1 MNIRSTGENVK
12 QGSRSRLVVIC
23 LTLFFVFL
31 GDAVMSDWV
40 PAYIQTSIGSPLLMG
55 LILAFSSVVGFFF
68 DLVFPQFLKKI
79 VVSRMMLFAIFTSLG
94 FGLIMLSSVFLPI
107 ISIFLIGMAAWGVYY
122 EFLGFGSQSFVSSAV
137 PAHFRAGA
145 WSILG
150 AFRGLAYFLGP
161 ILGSSVAVKY
171 GDVQAVRLAILFTII
186 GLVIWVLSGI
196 NKTAREVTEEV
207 SVTPN
212 VFIEFKH
219 WLVLLKTVWP
229 IVIIGLMLGL
239 LDATFWTTG
248 TVLSDNLAQG
258 SFWGGMFLPFY
269 ELPMIFMGLLI
280 ARLGIY
286 RGKKKLAEFF
296 VLISGILL
304 VFLSLSNSLWL
315 MLAISFLVGVSSS
328 FCWPLKDAVFSDVVS
343 RMGIEGKHMIGLSGS
358 TASLAYIL
366 GPIISG
372 GITTLVGEKNTF
384 VVVGMILVVVSL
396 VLLVVTPKK
405 MRLPQE
411 EINEW
416 N

>member
-1 MNIRSTGENVK
+1 MNIRPASENIK
-12 QGSRSRLVVIC
+12 QGSWSRLVVIC
-23 LTLFFVFL
+23 LMLFFVFL
-31 GDAVMSDWV
+31 GDAVMSDWA
-40 PAYIQTSIGSPLLMG
+40 PAYIQMTIGSPLLMG
-55 LILAFSSVVGFFF
+55 LILAFSSVIGFIS
-68 DLVFPQFLKKI
+68 DLVFPQFLKRV
-79 VVSRMMLFAIFTSLG
+79 VVSKMMLFAIITSFC
-94 FGLIMLSSVFLPI
+94 FGAVMFSSVFLPA
-107 ISIFLIGMAAWGVYY
+107 ISLFLVGMAVWGVYY

-161 ILGSSVAVKY
+161 IIGSGVAIKY
-171 GDVQAVRLAILFTII
+171 GNSQAVLLAMFFTVVGLII
-186 GLVIWVLSGI
+186 WTFGVGKKATGSTV
-196 NKTAREVTEEV
+196 VEEETV
-207 SVTPN
+207 PN
-212 VFIEFKH
+212 IFVEFKH
-219 WLVLLKTVWP
+219 WVVLLKSVWP

-248 TVLSDNLAQG
+248 TVLSDNLAQK

-269 ELPMIFMGLLI
+269 ELPMIFMGILI

-286 RGKKKLAEFF
+286 KGKKKLAELF

-304 VFLSLSNSLWL
+304 VFLSLGNSLWL
-315 MLAISFLVGVSSS
+315 MLVISFLVGVSSS
-328 FCWPLKDAVFSDVVS
+328 FCWPLKDAVFSDVVN

-372 GITTLVGEKNTF
+372 VITTIVGEKNTF
-384 VVVGMILVVVSL
+384 VVVGMILIIVSL

-405 MRLPQE
+405 MKLPQG
-411 EINEW
+411 EISGW